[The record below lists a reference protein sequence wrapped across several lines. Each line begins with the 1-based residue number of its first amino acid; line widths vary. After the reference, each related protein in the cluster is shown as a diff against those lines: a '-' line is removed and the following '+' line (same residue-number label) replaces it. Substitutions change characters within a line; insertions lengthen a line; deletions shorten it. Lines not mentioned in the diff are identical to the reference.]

1 MLYSVPFSHRAAECP
16 AADKAQLDA
25 IRRMLAPENL
35 HPRGIRLIEG
45 YVDRL

>member
-1 MLYSVPFSHRAAECP
+1 MLYSVPFSHSAAECP
-16 AADKAQLDA
+16 AADKTQLET

-35 HPRGIRLIEG
+35 QPRGIRLIEG

>member
-1 MLYSVPFSHRAAECP
+1 MHYSVPFSHSAAECP

-35 HPRGIRLIEG
+35 QPRGIRLIEG